1 MSISTTARKAGPFAG
16 NGVTTS
22 FAFVFKVFTASDL
35 LVVQTT
41 VGGTDNTLSLGTQ
54 YTVNLNAD
62 QDGNPGGSVVLV
74 AAPATGEK
82 LTIVSNVPA
91 TQPVVLQNA
100 GGFYPSVINAALDR
114 VTILLQQL
122 ISSAQRAVTLP
133 ISYTA
138 STELPGPVA
147 GGVLGWNETGDALA
161 NIDLSVLAT
170 SIAYGG
176 VVANTFTG
184 DGSTTSFTLSAN
196 PGSVNNL
203 DVSVAGGV
211 KIPTTDFTW
220 DGTTGLTFVAA
231 PANGAKVYV
240 RFAQGLAQGTISDGA
255 VSTTAKVADGVVAPA
270 KLTTGGP
277 SWDSSGNT
285 TISGTAQVAG
295 ETKVTGAA
303 AALRGYSFRTSGTLR
318 WLAAE
323 DATAEGGSNAGSDFV
338 IRRYNDAG
346 SLLGT
351 AFTITRSTGAIAT
364 EAGLTVGGNL
374 TLSAD
379 AAFAAATGPTSA
391 LAVGFRGV
399 PQNQQNSAYTLVLA
413 DAGRHI
419 YSANTGAQTITVPT
433 NASVAF
439 PVGTTLALFNNG
451 TTAITIST
459 TGITMYLAGTAS
471 TGNRT
476 VATKGLV
483 TLLKLA
489 TDTWAISGSGLT

>member
-1 MSISTTARKAGPFAG
+1 MSITTTARKAGPFAG

-22 FAFVFKVFTASDL
+22 FAFGFKVFTASDL

-41 VGGTDNTLSLGTQ
+41 AGGTDVTLALGTQ
-54 YTVNLNAD
+54 YTVTLNAD
-62 QDGNPGGSVVLV
+62 QDNAPGGSVAIT

-122 ISSAQRAVTLP
+122 ISTAQRAVTLP

-138 STELPGPVA
+138 STELPNPTP
-147 GGVLGWNETGDALA
+147 GGVLGWNTAGDGLA
-161 NIDLSVLAT
+161 NVDLSVLAT

-184 DGSTTSFTLSAN
+184 NGASTSFTLSAN

-203 DVSVAGGV
+203 DVSVAGVV

-220 DGTTGLTFVAA
+220 DGTTGLTFVVA

-255 VSTTAKVADGVVAPA
+255 VSSAAKVADGVLPPA
-270 KLTTGGP
+270 KLTTGAP
-277 SWDSSGNT
+277 SWDSSGNA

-295 ETKVTGAA
+295 ETKTTGAA

-318 WLAAE
+318 WFVAE
-323 DATAEGGSNAGSDFV
+323 DATAEGGSNAGSDLVF
-338 IRRYNDAG
+338 RRYSDAG

-351 AFTITRSTGAIAT
+351 ALTITRSTGAIAT

-374 TLSAD
+374 TLSGD
-379 AAFAAATGPTSA
+379 GAFASATGPASA

-399 PQNQQNSAYTLVLA
+399 PQNQQNSNYTLVLA

-439 PVGTTLALFNNG
+439 PIGTTLAVFNNG

-459 TGITMYLAGTAS
+459 TGITMYQAGTAN

-476 VATKGLV
+476 VAAKGLV
-483 TLLKLA
+483 TIMKVA
-489 TDTWAISGSGLT
+489 TDTWAISGAGLT